1 VGFATLG
8 WSWTVQLDFPKNDAL
23 LWVSLAVLMLG
34 LVLLAHRRSVIAR
47 SRAERARRE
56 AERENLGG
64 NSYFLPVAPVEP
76 AIELENPVEI
86 DALLHDEP
94 EAVAEYA
101 RRELEATTDIAITGG
116 LRDLSLAI
124 GTPPPI
130 ERRIEPVMKPP
141 LPAPPPAAAQPVS
154 PTAPQEN
161 SAPEPAASPVE
172 DQTPPSVRE
181 LVLAWFEARG
191 YRAMATSGD
200 CRPVELILRHRK
212 DGGRNYAFVVET
224 DTVTRSRVSTL
235 RIHARAN
242 GLARLLIAAEGKVE
256 AGLAEAMRKQG
267 VRLFDDAGIRAELG
281 KVDIRIAAKIIAV
294 AQSRTRARRRGA
306 SAAHH
311 QPAAKIRRELTA
323 ARF

>member
-1 VGFATLG
+1 MP
-8 WSWTVQLDFPKNDAL
+8 LDFPKNDML

-34 LVLLAHRRSVIAR
+34 LVLLTHRRTVIAR
-47 SRAERARRE
+47 SRAERARRD

-76 AIELENPVEI
+76 AVELENPVEI
-86 DALLHDEP
+86 DALLRDEP
-94 EAVAEYA
+94 EGVADYA

-116 LRDLSLAI
+116 LRELSLAI
-124 GTPPPI
+124 GTPPAP
-130 ERRIEPVMKPP
+130 ERRIEPVMKPRQN
-141 LPAPPPAAAQPVS
+141 AQPAAAQRARP
-154 PTAPQEN
+154 PAAQEN
-161 SAPEPAASPVE
+161 VAAAPATPPV
-172 DQTPPSVRE
+172 DDNTPPSVRE

-224 DTVTRSRVSTL
+224 QTVTRARVSTL

-256 AGLAEAMRKQG
+256 AGLAEAVRKQG

-281 KVDIRIAAKIIAV
+281 RVDIRIAVKIIAV

-306 SAAHH
+306 GAAPHH
-311 QPAAKIRRELTA
+311 LPAGKVRRELTA
-323 ARF
+323 AGL